1 MEQMN
6 NGKTRSSLIAIVA
19 AYLLYTAWQLFQGW
33 NDPNTTMPQAVM
45 ALFIVLFAVIAC
57 VLLVYAWRVWK
68 NAAKEEKEEKKNQQ
82 DESSF
87 K

>member
-1 MEQMN
+1 MN
-6 NGKTRSSLIAIVA
+6 SGKTRSSLFAVVG
-19 AYLLYTAWQLFQGW
+19 AYLLYIVWELYQGW
-33 NDPNTTMPQAVM
+33 NDPNTTMPHAVM

-68 NAAKEEKEEKKNQQ
+68 NAAKEEEEEKKKQQ